1 MSSPPSKTI
10 WIVALMPSLKP
21 LTPEVARL
29 TGKQKRPSPVV
40 WKKGTAWVK
49 LLKLEGFWA
58 VETITPTG
66 RVHVSSRSVMHDD
79 VCFNLPVHFGCSL
92 FNEMKPLVR
101 GKVVR
106 LLTELV

>member
-1 MSSPPSKTI
+1 
-10 WIVALMPSLKP
+10 MPSVKP

-58 VETITPTG
+58 VETITPT
-66 RVHVSSRSVMHDD
+66 
-79 VCFNLPVHFGCSL
+79 VHFGCSL